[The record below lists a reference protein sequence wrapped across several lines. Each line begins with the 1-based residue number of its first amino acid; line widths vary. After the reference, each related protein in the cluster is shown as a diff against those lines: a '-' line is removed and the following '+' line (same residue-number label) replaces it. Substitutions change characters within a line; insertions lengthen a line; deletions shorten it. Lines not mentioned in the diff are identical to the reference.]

1 MKKLLL
7 ALLFLAVAFAACGQP
22 ADVDIFYSGMIP
34 QIIVWDEVTTDVN
47 GEPLIAGDIVTYNLY
62 YALAPG
68 VDDAVLIGSVSV
80 AEGTV
85 DFSSQYR
92 GYYYVGVSA
101 VGETAEGAINE
112 SVIVWSND
120 PVAVGPTSRFAY
132 KVTGPLFLPP
142 PSGLS
147 GM

>member
-1 MKKLLL
+1 MKKLLI
-7 ALLFLAVAFAACGQP
+7 ALMFFVAFAACGQP
-22 ADVDIFYSGMIP
+22 ADVDIVYSGMIP
-34 QIIVWDEVTTDVN
+34 QIVVWDEVTTDIN
-47 GEPLIAGDIVTYNLY
+47 GEPVLVDDIITYNIY
-62 YALAPG
+62 YAPAPG
-68 VDDAVLIGSVSV
+68 VDDYILIGSVAC

-85 DFSSQYR
+85 NFSSQYR
-92 GYYYVGVSA
+92 GYYYIGVSS
-101 VGETAEGAINE
+101 VGETAEGAVNE

-142 PSGLS
+142 PTGLQ